1 MNSTEQQTQQVDD
14 HHPLSNDSS
23 SGNNEH
29 KDDNKEQVININ
41 SADEQQQQSNNSS
54 SADIITEEDGDSYII
69 QGFRKLIIIDS
80 DDSTNRAVNKAMENF
95 DKEKDELYLLTVTSS
110 LDYLNDEKNDAKL
123 TMYKYEHYFDS
134 IGITYTP
141 ISVEAFD
148 ILNKIRAELDENEID
163 IVYVGE
169 TALTSVS
176 NPDNIL
182 FSVFSSIKK
191 ALLGTIVSGIKRES
205 ERDNC
210 PWKLFVC

>member
-1 MNSTEQQTQQVDD
+1 MNTEID
-14 HHPLSNDSS
+14 HPLSS
-23 SGNNEH
+23 NNNNTTEEQH
-29 KDDNKEQVININ
+29 KDESSKEQVININ
-41 SADEQQQQSNNSS
+41 NSS
-54 SADIITEEDGDSYII
+54 SNNNEQQKSNISTSSDIITEEDGDSYVI
-69 QGFRKLIIIDS
+69 QGYRRLIIIDS
-80 DDSTNRAVNKAMENF
+80 DDSTNKAVNKAMEDF

-163 IVYVGE
+163 VVYVGE

-182 FSVFSSIKK
+182 FALFSSIKK

-205 ERDNC
+205 ERDGC
-210 PWKLFVC
+210 PWKLFIC